1 VGSRTLIVTMGPEL
15 ATLSNA
21 FSVTPGTPE
30 IMAISPNTGKQVD
43 TVTVAIT
50 GQFTHFAPGI
60 TQVDFGPG
68 FTVTGLT
75 VNSATSLLVQLSI
88 SNVAPVGSTHV
99 TVTTSGEVVTLN
111 NGFLVTPQILGLN

>member
-1 VGSRTLIVTMGPEL
+1 MAKKLNKPEFL
-15 ATLSNA
+15 PVNEDDLKPDHRWNR
-21 FSVTPGTPE
+21 PL
-30 IMAISPNTGKQVD
+30 Q
-43 TVTVAIT
+43 
-50 GQFTHFAPGI
+50 APGI

-68 FTVTGLT
+68 FSVTGLT

-99 TVTTSGEVVTLN
+99 TVTTAGEVVTLN